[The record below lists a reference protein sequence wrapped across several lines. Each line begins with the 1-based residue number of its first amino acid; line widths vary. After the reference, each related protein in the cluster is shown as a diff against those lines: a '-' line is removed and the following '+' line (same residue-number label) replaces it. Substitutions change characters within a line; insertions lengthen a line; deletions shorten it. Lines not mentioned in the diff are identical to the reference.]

1 MEQEKRS
8 VLAVVGPTAS
18 GKTALGI
25 ALAQAY
31 GGEIVS
37 ADSMQIYRG
46 MDIATAKPTP
56 EELAAVPHHLIGFLP
71 PEQSF
76 SVADYV
82 DAARR
87 VIWDIHSRG
96 KLPVVVGGTGLYVTS
111 LLEHV
116 QFAQIP
122 RDDAVRAALQA
133 QTAQEGT
140 AGLYAQLCQVDPDS
154 AACIHPNNVPRLVR
168 AMEVYRLT
176 GKPLSAF
183 KAESRLEPSPS
194 RTLWLGLCYPDR
206 QQLYDRIDRRV
217 DQMVQQGLVQ
227 EAAAAYAA
235 GGMGTAAAAIGYKEL
250 IPYLEGQGTLEDCIA
265 RIKQE
270 TRRYAK
276 RQMTWFRKNE
286 QIQWISRTEFDEAE
300 EILAICKKKIA
311 KAAFL

>member
-1 MEQEKRS
+1 MEQEKIP

-46 MDIATAKPTP
+46 MDIATAKPTA

-82 DAARR
+82 EAARR
-87 VIWDIHSRG
+87 VIGEIHSRG

-116 QFAQIP
+116 QFADMP
-122 RDDAVRAALQA
+122 RDDTVRAALQA
-133 QTAQEGT
+133 QAAREGT
-140 AGLYAQLCQVDPDS
+140 EVLYAELCRVDPES
-154 AACIHPNNVPRLVR
+154 AACIHPNNIPRLVR

-176 GKPLSAF
+176 GRPLSAF
-183 KAESRLEPSPS
+183 KAESRQEPSPY
-194 RTLWLGLCYPDR
+194 RTFWLGLCYPDR
-206 QQLYDRIDRRV
+206 QQLYDRINRRV
-217 DQMVQQGLVQ
+217 DQMVQQGLIE
-227 EAAAAYAA
+227 EARAAYAA

-250 IPYLEGQGTLEDCIA
+250 IPYLEGRAELADCIA

-300 EILAICKKKIA
+300 EILLNCKKKIA

>member
-1 MEQEKRS
+1 MEQEKIP

-46 MDIATAKPTP
+46 MDIATAKPTR

-71 PEQSF
+71 PEQAF

-82 DAARR
+82 EAARR
-87 VIWDIHSRG
+87 VIGEIRSRG
-96 KLPVVVGGTGLYVTS
+96 RLPVVVGGTGLYVTS

-116 QFAQIP
+116 QFADIP
-122 RDDAVRAALQA
+122 RDDALRAALQE
-133 QTAQEGT
+133 QVRRSGT
-140 AGLYAQLCQVDPDS
+140 EELYAELCRVDPDS
-154 AACIHPNNVPRLVR
+154 AACIHPNNIPRLVR

-176 GKPLSAF
+176 GKPLSAY
-183 KAESRLEPSPS
+183 KAESRLEPSPY

-217 DQMVQQGLVQ
+217 DQMVQQGLVE
-227 EAAAAYAA
+227 EARAAYAA
-235 GGMGTAAAAIGYKEL
+235 GGMATAAAAIGYKEL
-250 IPYLEGQGTLEDCIA
+250 IPYLEGQEDLAGCIA